1 MVLQLIRTSC
11 LCYNNQC
18 ITKLGAPDLNL
29 SIYTWFSWHYFI
41 EQFSMFFSCFSAQKH
56 HSKLIWT
63 FQTHWVESSTQSS
76 IVINNIFSSE
86 YSLYYQTHR
95 YKNKSSLDS
104 LYSHHFYIPL
114 GCNNTY
120 KVKYMNQM
128 SKFNFKEK
136 NAKI

>member
-1 MVLQLIRTSC
+1 MLGTLC
-11 LCYNNQC
+11 PCYNNNC
-18 ITKLGAPDLNL
+18 LTKLWYPAHNF
-29 SIYTWFSWHYFI
+29 SIYTWFLTLFSHYFI
-41 EQFSMFFSCFSAQKH
+41 EQFSMLFLCFSAQKH

-104 LYSHHFYIPL
+104 LYSHYFYISL

-120 KVKYMNQM
+120 KVKYMNQK